1 MKYRG
6 DIDGLRAISVLG
18 VMAFHLGV
26 ARIPGGFVGVDVFFV
41 VSGYLIT
48 GLLAADLENSSFSL
62 ARFYERRIRRIAPAL
77 VVVLAA
83 TTTAAAAVLYPV
95 PFRDYGDSLL
105 AATLSASNV
114 YFWLTSNYFAP
125 SAAEQPLL
133 HTWSLAV
140 EEQFYLVFPLMLA
153 ALYRLPRRA
162 MLLVLGSVVAASF
175 AGSAILVRTDPTAA
189 FYLPHSRAWELGL
202 GALLALKAAPRLKAP
217 WLTPLLGLI
226 GLALIAGS
234 MLKLGAETPF
244 PGVAALA
251 PCLGAALVIYAG
263 EDGGF
268 VSRLLSWR
276 PLAFVGLISYSL
288 YLWHWPLIAL
298 TRIATGASNLSHL
311 QQASIAGLSLIL
323 AALSWRFVEQPF
335 RRMQTPRPVL
345 FRRAGVAA
353 AGLAAGA
360 AAVIVTGGAPQRYPA
375 DVARLASFLDYP
387 VRDSLRVGTCFIDSR
402 YTANDFDDA
411 RCLLVHPG
419 RRQIV
424 LMGDSHAAHLWR
436 ALAHEAR
443 GADVLQATASG
454 CAPTVVQRPGSAAR
468 CTRIMQHMFAGFL
481 PQHTNAVLM
490 LSAEWT
496 RDDGPRLART
506 FEWARAHGVRVVL
519 LGPSAEYDRPLPML
533 LADARRRGDPDL
545 PNRHLRAETARIDRQ
560 LASVA
565 AAYGVRYVS
574 IHHLMC
580 PRDHCR
586 NLAPDGAP
594 MQFDE
599 DHFTPQGA
607 VYIAGYMDRAGV
619 LNGGVA
625 SYPSPHPSARPAR
638 RG

>member
-6 DIDGLRAISVLG
+6 DIDGLRAIAVLG

-62 ARFYERRIRRIAPAL
+62 ARFYERRIRRIAPVL

-83 TTTAAAAVLYPV
+83 TTTAAAAVLYPA

-105 AATLSASNV
+105 AATLSASNF
-114 YFWLTSNYFAP
+114 YFWLNSNYFAP
-125 SAAEQPLL
+125 SAAELPLL

-153 ALYRLPRRA
+153 ALHKLPRRG
-162 MLLVLGSVVAASF
+162 MLLVLAALAAASF
-175 AGSAILVRTDPTAA
+175 AASAIQARTDSAAA

-217 WLTPLLGLI
+217 RLASPLGLL
-226 GLALIAGS
+226 GLALIAAS
-234 MLKLGAETPF
+234 MLKLNAATPF
-244 PGVAALA
+244 PGAAALA

-263 EDGGF
+263 ECGGLIA
-268 VSRLLSWR
+268 RLLSWR

-298 TRIATGASNLSHL
+298 TRIATGAEDLTHV
-311 QQASIAGLSLIL
+311 QQAAIAGLSLVL
-323 AALSWRFVEQPF
+323 ATLSWRYVEQPF
-335 RRMQTPRPVL
+335 RRTHMLRPAL

-360 AAVIVTGGAPQRYPA
+360 AAVIVTGGAPQRYSQE
-375 DVARLASFLDYP
+375 VVRLASFLEYP
-387 VRDSLRVGTCFIDSR
+387 VQDSLRVGTCFIDSH
-402 YTANDFDDA
+402 YSAADFDED
-411 RCLLVHPG
+411 RCLSVHPG
-419 RRQIV
+419 RSQIL
-424 LMGDSHAAHLWR
+424 LMGDSHAAHLWQ
-436 ALAHEAR
+436 ALSQEAR
-443 GADVLQATASG
+443 DVDVLQATASG
-454 CAPTVVQRPGSAAR
+454 CAPTVLQRPHSAQR
-468 CTRIMQHMFAGFL
+468 CAQIMQHMFDAFL
-481 PQHTNAVLM
+481 PQHSNALLM

-496 RDDGPRLART
+496 RDDAPRLART
-506 FEWARAHGVRVVL
+506 FEWARGQGIQVVL
-519 LGPSAEYDRPLPML
+519 LGPSAEYDRPLPIL
-533 LADARRRGDPDL
+533 LADARRLGDPDL
-545 PNRHLRAETARIDRQ
+545 PNRHVRVETARIDRQ
-560 LASVA
+560 LASLA
-565 AAYGVRYVS
+565 AAYGVRYIS
-574 IHHLMC
+574 LHGLMC
-580 PRDHCR
+580 PQDRCR
-586 NLAPDGAP
+586 SLAPGGAP

-607 VYIAGYMDRAGV
+607 TYVAGYMGRAGV
-619 LNGGVA
+619 LSGGA
-625 SYPSPHPSARPAR
+625 AYQSPRPSARPAR